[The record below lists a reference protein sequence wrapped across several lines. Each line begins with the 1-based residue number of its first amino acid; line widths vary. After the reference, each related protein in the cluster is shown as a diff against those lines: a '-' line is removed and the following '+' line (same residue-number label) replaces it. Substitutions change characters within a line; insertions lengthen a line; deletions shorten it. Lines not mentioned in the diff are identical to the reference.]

1 MLTADNLVALIGI
14 IGIGTIFAYTFF
26 LKGASLIGPVKATL
40 LASIEPVA
48 SVFFAIVL
56 MKELFYVIDLL
67 GMALILV
74 AVLLI
79 SFRDLLLYQK
89 ERRLL
94 KAVKRQKRF

>member
-1 MLTADNLVALIGI
+1 
-14 IGIGTIFAYTFF
+14 
-26 LKGASLIGPVKATL
+26 
-40 LASIEPVA
+40 
-48 SVFFAIVL
+48 

>member
-1 MLTADNLVALIGI
+1 
-14 IGIGTIFAYTFF
+14 
-26 LKGASLIGPVKATL
+26 
-40 LASIEPVA
+40 
-48 SVFFAIVL
+48 

-94 KAVKRQKRF
+94 KAVKRQKDSEEDLLIANLFQVS